1 MPFAPGVSGNPKGR
15 PRNVG
20 ATGKL
25 RVAIEKQAP
34 EIIAALVESA
44 LAGDTQAASVL
55 LSRILPPRKPTDE
68 PLPALTLASL
78 EDAPQAVLEAL
89 GRGALSADQAT
100 AISQLVSALARAK
113 EVSELESRIT
123 ALEQHHANRA

>member
-1 MPFAPGVSGNPKGR
+1 M
-15 PRNVG
+15 G

-25 RVAIEKQAP
+25 RVAIEKRAP
-34 EIIAALVESA
+34 EIVEALVESA
-44 LAGDTQAASVL
+44 LGGDTQAASVL
-55 LSRILPPRKPTDE
+55 LARVLPPRKPTDE

-100 AISQLVSALARAK
+100 AISHLVTALARAK

-123 ALEQHHANRA
+123 ALEQRHHAYRA